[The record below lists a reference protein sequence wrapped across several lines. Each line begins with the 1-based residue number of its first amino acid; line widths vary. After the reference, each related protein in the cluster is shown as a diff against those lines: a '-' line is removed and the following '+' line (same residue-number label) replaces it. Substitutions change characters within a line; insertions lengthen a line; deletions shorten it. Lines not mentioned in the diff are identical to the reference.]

1 MSSSRENFRFASPRG
16 LESAGGWARPS
27 PVLVADLGSR
37 VAPPGKARRLLACF
51 TLSHGILGATPRR
64 RFIVVTVP

>member
-37 VAPPGKARRLLACF
+37 AAPPGKARDCWPA
-51 TLSHGILGATPRR
+51 SP
-64 RFIVVTVP
+64 